1 MVKKISFMVV
11 MLVLLVSVLGIA
23 SAYSTEIK
31 IKTIPYHEVQLAT
44 YDPDSSA
51 FSLFERFKGDSDQYG
66 DVNFTFDSEES
77 SFNII
82 VYIKKNGKKVYY
94 ETFADNFKAGEPV
107 YLEVAPSGFKLF
119 ETPKLEIN
127 NSGII
132 SQENESVENT
142 EEANS
147 TSGAEDEGEKGAGVT
162 GAIIGMEFINS
173 TTLYYAGIVV
183 AVLILSFIVF
193 MVLKKRK
200 MGEKSIKV
208 RKLSEIKD
216 EKKEMIENSR
226 KIIEDAERKI
236 KEAQEEIRKLKNED
250 KIREVKK
257 RIEEDEK
264 ELIRL
269 REGKEWFCKTCFLLK
284 ISIIL
289 YI

>member
-269 REGKEWFCKTCFLLK
+269 REGKE
-284 ISIIL
+284 
-289 YI
+289 